1 VLGRGA
7 ISQAQDAGDS
17 DTERI
22 ATVADPG
29 GFTYAFGRLGQA
41 IEELVGAGG
50 VKERLEAATIKLASI
65 FPDDFPAGHLR
76 DEYSDIRQA
85 LTWIPPEEGSG
96 QGLLE
101 STLEAMV
108 EGEAAALAKSIF
120 SLYTSAAEAVYGRLH
135 ER

>member
-1 VLGRGA
+1 V
-7 ISQAQDAGDS
+7 
-17 DTERI
+17 
-22 ATVADPG
+22 TVADPG
-29 GFTYAFGRLGQA
+29 GFTYAFGKLGQA

-50 VKERLEAATIKLASI
+50 VKERLEAATIKLAPI

-101 STLEAMV
+101 STLESTLEAMT
-108 EGEAAALAKSIF
+108 EEEAADLAKSIF

-135 ER
+135 GR

>member
-17 DTERI
+17 DIERI
-22 ATVADPG
+22 ATLADPG
-29 GFTYAFGRLGQA
+29 GFTYAFGKLGQA

-50 VKERLEAATIKLASI
+50 VKERLEAATIELAPI

-101 STLEAMV
+101 STLEAMT
-108 EGEAAALAKSIF
+108 EGEAADLAKSIF

-135 ER
+135 GR